1 MISLAVKINVHS
13 SEFDW
18 DDRHFVVVGGRASL
32 RTWPIWGGWTLI
44 DTCAVI
50 VTTTMLNCNTLCL
63 EKRRRRWCPSGKT
76 TKCEEVLENSP
87 VLGSVW
93 SGKKGSGMTTELMSY
108 FLLSLAHISHRHIS
122 FPFAHYTAE
131 RSRAEQQSSSSAVT
145 YLPSFPLRPIFIYLY
160 PGPVLLYALS
170 LWLLPKK
177 KNIYFLFQPARPDSF
192 RSPNVRVKMIIS
204 NWIGERKNVWEN

>member
-1 MISLAVKINVHS
+1 MFILLNSTGWPPFCSSRRKGVASHLADLGRLDA
-13 SEFDW
+13 DW
-18 DDRHFVVVGGRASL
+18 YVRSYSDYYYHVELYLVVPGEETEAMVSIREDDEM
-32 RTWPIWGGWTLI
+32 WGG
-44 DTCAVI
+44 
-50 VTTTMLNCNTLCL
+50 
-63 EKRRRRWCPSGKT
+63 
-76 TKCEEVLENSP
+76 LENSP

-177 KNIYFLFQPARPDSF
+177 KNIYFLFQPACPDSF
-192 RSPNVRVKMIIS
+192 RSPNVRE
-204 NWIGERKNVWEN
+204 NDHFQLNRRKNVWEN

>member
-1 MISLAVKINVHS
+1 
-13 SEFDW
+13 
-18 DDRHFVVVGGRASL
+18 
-32 RTWPIWGGWTLI
+32 
-44 DTCAVI
+44 
-50 VTTTMLNCNTLCL
+50 
-63 EKRRRRWCPSGKT
+63 
-76 TKCEEVLENSP
+76 
-87 VLGSVW
+87 
-93 SGKKGSGMTTELMSY
+93 MTTELMSY

-177 KNIYFLFQPARPDSF
+177 KNIYFLFQPAWPDSF
-192 RSPNVRVKMIIS
+192 RSPNVRE
-204 NWIGERKNVWEN
+204 NDHFQLNRRKKRLGKLEMASSVLVNG